1 MGILVVAKRH
11 KTAKWDLSRAPT
23 STEQG
28 FAAIASGILSV
39 VFCPVFFVTAVEGKE
54 PVATTIV
61 GIIAGLS
68 VFVFLRALFTNGE
81 PLGRRGKIVS
91 AIAVTTVGF
100 GMLICSV
107 VYRHVSN
114 RAMLVS
120 LGLAGI
126 AIGTATARAAR
137 RDYKNRNTPNDTE
150 DAANNTDAPPSA
162 QRQRRR

>member
-1 MGILVVAKRH
+1 MTRKR
-11 KTAKWDLSRAPT
+11 KRQNWDLSRAPT

-61 GIIAGLS
+61 GVIAGIS

-81 PLGRRGKIVS
+81 PLGRRGKTVS

-100 GMLICSV
+100 GMLICSICF
-107 VYRHVSN
+107 RHAAN
-114 RAMLVS
+114 AGMLAS
-120 LGLAGI
+120 LGLIGI
-126 AIGTATARAAR
+126 AIGTATARGAR
-137 RDYKNRNTPNDTE
+137 RDYKNRNTPIDTE
-150 DAANNTDAPPSA
+150 DAANNTNASPSA